1 MPASPDLLATPALLL
16 QALAGRNLQVAT
28 QAPAAPDA
36 AGARPI
42 VNATHLLLPALDA
55 PLQRAAV
62 AHAAAHVLYSRP
74 AQPSATLKPL
84 GLAVVGAME
93 DARVELLL
101 ARALPGVRAWFD
113 APLRQVLEPGG
124 LSVHALFSRLALA
137 LHDERYADGNAWID
151 KARTRFA
158 AASRA
163 HGLEDDTA
171 FRRLASVLANDLG
184 QMRVRFDPRLYA
196 VPAPYRDD
204 NSYLWQH
211 GTTREA
217 EAQPL
222 PSPIR
227 LQAPPAE
234 GTTPAL
240 KTTMPALAYPE
251 WDYRSGVLRQD
262 WCSLYELRPL
272 PAGDAATTPAAQR
285 PLLPLQRVRPQHG
298 RRLRRQWDGETLDLD
313 AAIESAVERR
323 LQGAP
328 SGRIFQRPG
337 PQARPL
343 SLLVLLDLSQSTG
356 ERAAGQARSLLE
368 VEQEAALLLARS
380 AQGAGER
387 IALHGF
393 CSDTRAQVRYHR
405 LLDFGEPLD
414 ARAAARLQ
422 AQQAAWSTRLGTALR
437 HACALLAAEPAE
449 RRALLVL
456 TDGAPA
462 DVDVFD
468 ARYLVEDARA
478 AVRDAARLG
487 LPVCGL
493 AVDAGAAA
501 YARRIFG
508 AGNYR
513 IAETPAQLPRQL
525 AALHARFSG
534 A

>member
-1 MPASPDLLATPALLL
+1 MPVSPELLAAPALLL
-16 QALAGRNLQVAT
+16 QALAGRGLQVAM

-36 AGARPI
+36 AAARPI
-42 VNATHLLLPALDA
+42 VNATHLLLPALDIA
-55 PLQRAAV
+55 MQRAAV
-62 AHAAAHVLYSRP
+62 AHAAAHLLYSRP

-84 GLAVVGAME
+84 GLAVVGAVE

-101 ARALPGVRAWFD
+101 ADTLPGVRTWFD
-113 APLRQVLEPGG
+113 APLRQVREPEG

-137 LHDERYADGNAWID
+137 LHDEHYADGNHWVD
-151 KARTRFA
+151 KARTLFA
-158 AASRA
+158 AARREN
-163 HGLEDDTA
+163 GLEDDTA

-211 GTTREA
+211 GATRET

-222 PSPIR
+222 PSPIT
-227 LQAPPAE
+227 LQAPPADS
-234 GTTPAL
+234 TVPAIE
-240 KTTMPALAYPE
+240 TTMPALAYPE
-251 WDYRSGVLRQD
+251 WDYRSGVLRPD
-262 WCSLYELRPL
+262 WCQLYELRPL
-272 PAGDAATTPAAQR
+272 AAVQTAPPPAHR

-298 RRLRRQWDGETLDLD
+298 RRLRRQWEGDTLDLD
-313 AAIESAVERR
+313 AAIEAAVERC
-323 LQGAP
+323 LQRAP
-328 SGRIFQRPG
+328 TGRIFQRPG
-337 PQARPL
+337 PQVRPL
-343 SLLVLLDLSQSTG
+343 SLLVLLDLSLSTG

-414 ARAAARLQ
+414 AQAAARLQ
-422 AQQAAWSTRLGTALR
+422 AQRAAWSTRLGTALR

-462 DVDVFD
+462 DVDVHD

-478 AVRDAARLG
+478 AVLDAARLG

-513 IAETPAQLPRQL
+513 IAETPDQLPRQL
-525 AALHARFSG
+525 AALHARFSCV
-534 A
+534 

>member
-1 MPASPDLLATPALLL
+1 MPVSPELLAAPALLL
-16 QALAGRNLQVAT
+16 QALAGRGLQVAM

-36 AGARPI
+36 AAARPI
-42 VNATHLLLPALDA
+42 VDATHLLLPALDIA
-55 PLQRAAV
+55 MQRAAV
-62 AHAAAHVLYSRP
+62 AHAAAHLLYSRP

-84 GLAVVGAME
+84 GLAVVGAVE

-101 ARALPGVRAWFD
+101 AHVLPGVRTWFD
-113 APLRQVLEPGG
+113 APLRQVLEPEG
-124 LSVHALFSRLALA
+124 LSVQALFSRLALA
-137 LHDERYADGNAWID
+137 LHDEHYADGNHWVD
-151 KARTRFA
+151 KARTLFA
-158 AASRA
+158 AARREN
-163 HGLEDDTA
+163 GLEDDTA

-211 GTTREA
+211 GATRET

-222 PSPIR
+222 PSPIT
-227 LQAPPAE
+227 LQAPPA
-234 GTTPAL
+234 GSTVPATE
-240 KTTMPALAYPE
+240 TTMPALAYPE
-251 WDYRSGVLRQD
+251 WDYRSGVLRPD
-262 WCSLYELRPL
+262 WCQLYELRPGAAVQTAPP
-272 PAGDAATTPAAQR
+272 PAHR

-298 RRLRRQWDGETLDLD
+298 RRLRRQWEGDTLDLD
-313 AAIESAVERR
+313 AAIEAAVERR
-323 LQGAP
+323 LQRAP
-328 SGRIFQRPG
+328 TGRIFQRPG

-356 ERAAGQARSLLE
+356 ERAAGQVRSLLE

-414 ARAAARLQ
+414 AQAAARLQ

-462 DVDVFD
+462 DVDVHD

-478 AVRDAARLG
+478 AVQDAARLG

-513 IAETPAQLPRQL
+513 IAETPDQLPRQL
-525 AALHARFSG
+525 SALHARFSCI
-534 A
+534 

>member
-1 MPASPDLLATPALLL
+1 MPASPEPLAAPALLL

-28 QAPAAPDA
+28 QLPAAPDA
-36 AGARPI
+36 PPARPLL
-42 VNATHLLLPALDA
+42 NATHLLLPPLDT
-55 PLQRAAV
+55 PLRRAAV
-62 AHAAAHVLYSRP
+62 AHAAAHLLHSRP
-74 AQPSATLKPL
+74 AQSSAALKPL
-84 GLAVVGAME
+84 GLAVVGAVE

-113 APLRQVLEPGG
+113 APLRQALEPEG
-124 LSVHALFSRLALA
+124 LSVTALFSRLALA
-137 LHDERYADGNAWID
+137 LHDERYGDGNHWIA
-151 KARTRFA
+151 KARTLFA
-158 AASRA
+158 AARRE

-211 GTTREA
+211 GATRET

-222 PSPIR
+222 PAPIA
-227 LQAPPAE
+227 LQTPPLDGPA
-234 GTTPAL
+234 PAL
-240 KTTMPALAYPE
+240 ETTMPALAYPE
-251 WDYRSGVLRQD
+251 WDYRSGVLRRD
-262 WCSLYELRPL
+262 WCLLYELRPMADTPTA
-272 PAGDAATTPAAQR
+272 PAPATHR
-285 PLLPLQRVRPQHG
+285 PLPPLQRLRAHHG
-298 RRLRRQWDGETLDLD
+298 RRLRRQWEGETLDLD
-313 AAIESAVERR
+313 AAIEAAVERR
-323 LQGAP
+323 LQRAP
-328 SGRIFQRPG
+328 AGRIFQRPG

-356 ERAAGQARSLLE
+356 ARAAGQLRSLLE
-368 VEQEAALLLARS
+368 VEQEAALLLAHS
-380 AQGAGER
+380 AQSAGER

-414 ARAAARLQ
+414 ATAAARLQ

-462 DVDVFD
+462 DVDVHD

-478 AVRDAARLG
+478 AVQDANRLG
-487 LPVCGL
+487 LAICGL
-493 AVDAGAAA
+493 AVDAGAAE

-513 IAETPAQLPRQL
+513 IAETPDQLPRQL

-534 A
+534 N